1 MQETW
6 VRSLNQEDPL
16 EKGMVTHYGIL
27 AWRISKDRGAWRA
40 TGNGV
45 AESDTTEATE
55 HSSPPS
61 TASFRDHTGFQRS
74 TPVTFCCALPASVM
88 LPECSKVPQA
98 RGAPV
103 PALFLGCGRC
113 SRGSPL
119 PSPWRKR
126 SRRRN
131 SRPADKP

>member
-1 MQETW
+1 
-6 VRSLNQEDPL
+6 
-16 EKGMVTHYGIL
+16 MVTHYGIL

-61 TASFRDHTGFQRS
+61 TASFRDHMDFQRS

-88 LPECSKVPQA
+88 LPECPKVPRA
-98 RGAPV
+98 RGALI
-103 PALFLGCGRC
+103 PALFL
-113 SRGSPL
+113 RGTPL

-126 SRRRN
+126 SRCRN
-131 SRPADKP
+131 SRPAEKP